1 MYSGKEA
8 HCELGHFYTGSEV
21 ITHRKIG
28 MLYISLTS
36 RSIYVLRG
44 KLLDTII
51 NSKRINNKKR
61 LSDKELLLL
70 PSIQCFR

>member
-36 RSIYVLRG
+36 GQYMFLEG
-44 KLLDTII
+44 
-51 NSKRINNKKR
+51 NSWT
-61 LSDKELLLL
+61 
-70 PSIQCFR
+70 P

>member
-8 HCELGHFYTGSEV
+8 HCELGHCYTGSEV